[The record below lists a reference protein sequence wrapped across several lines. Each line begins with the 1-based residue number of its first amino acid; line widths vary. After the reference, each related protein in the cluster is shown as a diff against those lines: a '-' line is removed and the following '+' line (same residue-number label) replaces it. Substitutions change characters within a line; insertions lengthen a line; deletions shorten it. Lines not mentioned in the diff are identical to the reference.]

1 MDNKKEEEETFFHN
15 RCDDICHRCHRLC
28 INTRREKKSFKI
40 QIDPKEEEEKKKKK
54 NKNIFDMKK

>member
-1 MDNKKEEEETFFHN
+1 MDNKKEEEEETFFHN

-40 QIDPKEEEEKKKKK
+40 QIDPKNEENKKKTFS
-54 NKNIFDMKK
+54 I